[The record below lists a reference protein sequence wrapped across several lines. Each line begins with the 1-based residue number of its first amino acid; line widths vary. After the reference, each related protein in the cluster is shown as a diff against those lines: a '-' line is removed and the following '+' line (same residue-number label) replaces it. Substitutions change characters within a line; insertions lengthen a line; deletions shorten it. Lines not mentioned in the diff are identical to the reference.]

1 MSLDIE
7 VILGEIDAPELQQQ
21 NALNYSFLKDGNTL
35 INAIGFNMG
44 YYADEFLIGDKIDV
58 VGNLELNKFNGITS
72 VQINMKDIRKSY

>member
-1 MSLDIE
+1 ME
-7 VILGEIDAPELQQQ
+7 
-21 NALNYSFLKDGNTL
+21 NL
-35 INAIGFNMG
+35 IYYLWG